1 MQTSPRRSRDVRPS
15 TARNSTP
22 QSTALAGD
30 YHPSA
35 QTDGQPRVEPVECRR
50 SRCTP
55 LGPERSPMRRTSHV
69 TARRARPLALVTLG
83 IGLVL
88 LPACNDSG
96 NTTINNQ
103 GLDCGLVRADLT
115 GTWRV
120 TFTTGTRNT
129 TGCDVSAFDG
139 DSVAVTSVPIDYPG
153 VAVFGSDTSAS
164 FLVQGD
170 RTDAGADAAVNPELT
185 ASVQADSC
193 LAL

>member
-1 MQTSPRRSRDVRPS
+1 
-15 TARNSTP
+15 
-22 QSTALAGD
+22 
-30 YHPSA
+30 
-35 QTDGQPRVEPVECRR
+35 
-50 SRCTP
+50 
-55 LGPERSPMRRTSHV
+55 MRRTSHV

-115 GTWRV
+115 GTSRV

-139 DSVAVTSVPIDYPG
+139 DSVAVTSIPIDYPG

-170 RTDAGADAAVNPELT
+170 RTDAGADAVVNPELT

-193 LAL
+193 LALFRIWDSSDKTLIQCLGTLDVNSRRIDNGACDSVEIDNPPGGVIEATCDLTTPLDVRVSIF